1 MGKRFAS
8 TKAKATNRKVNT
20 IRITNSK
27 MINNLIIGFVRKLFL
42 NYFFYFF

>member
-20 IRITNSK
+20 IRRPI
-27 MINNLIIGFVRKLFL
+27 VRW
-42 NYFFYFF
+42 